1 MVVETMKNVHGET
14 YQFGQASK
22 VMYQAFGTNMDWVG
36 NSTDIDFAFGVE
48 LRGDRDRTMALPAFC
63 LPSSEIVPQAKEFW
77 AGVEVLYDQ
86 IVVNN
91 LTRPSILLMSS
102 DHPHHISSRF
112 NTLLCAAIALFF
124 AFNSIVLH

>member
-1 MVVETMKNVHGET
+1 
-14 YQFGQASK
+14 
-22 VMYQAFGTNMDWVG
+22 MYQAFGTNMDWVR
-36 NSTDIDFAFGVE
+36 NSTAIDFAFGVE

-63 LPSSEIVPQAKEFW
+63 LPAKEIVPQAKEFW

-91 LTRPSILLMSS
+91 LTRPSKLVLSS
-102 DHPHHISSRF
+102 AHPDHISSRSS
-112 NTLLCAAIALFF
+112 TLLCTAIAVIF